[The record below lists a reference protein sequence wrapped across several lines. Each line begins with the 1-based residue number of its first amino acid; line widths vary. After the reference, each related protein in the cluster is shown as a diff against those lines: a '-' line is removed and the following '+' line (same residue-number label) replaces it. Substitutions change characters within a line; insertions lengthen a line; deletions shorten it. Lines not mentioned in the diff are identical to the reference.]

1 MFVVHT
7 APQVSF
13 QPLSSSL
20 TYPWV
25 QQTMHT
31 VRYSKTI
38 GIMNRISRTAMFKRG
53 NKSVWTKAR
62 ISHEATLG
70 DASRE
75 EN

>member
-1 MFVVHT
+1 
-7 APQVSF
+7 
-13 QPLSSSL
+13 
-20 TYPWV
+20 
-25 QQTMHT
+25 MHR

-38 GIMNRISRTAMFKRG
+38 GITNRISRTAMFKRG